1 MDIIHLDGHNLSL
14 EEVEQVAKGEAQVQ
28 LADKGRDQLR
38 ASRSVVEKKLK
49 SDEVAY
55 GINTGFGH
63 LSNVR
68 IGDKDVDQLQLN
80 LIRSHATALGEPL
93 DEAAVRAA
101 MLLRANTLA
110 KGYSGVREVVV
121 EHLLDMINKGVH
133 PLIPGQGSVG
143 ASGDLAP
150 LAHLA
155 LVLVGEGEA
164 LYRGKAMSGSQA
176 LQKAGLKP
184 LKLKAKEGLSLINGC
199 QITAAIGTL
208 TLLQAE
214 RLCQIADIAGALTL
228 ESLKGSKK
236 PFDERIHLPRPH
248 PGQLIVAKN
257 LTRLLEG
264 SEIMESHK
272 FCSKIQD
279 AYSLRCMPQVHGA
292 VRDALSFVRT
302 KLEREINSATD
313 NPMVFAEDGEIIS
326 GGNFHGEILALAM
339 DFMAM
344 ALTELGNISE
354 RRIMRLMDPKLSE
367 LPPFLIEKAGLHSGF
382 MLAQVTA
389 ASLASENKSFSHP
402 ASVDTIP
409 TSANQ
414 EDHVSMS
421 TTAARKARMIL
432 NNVEKILAI
441 ELLCAA
447 QGMEFHRPLKSSA
460 ALEEVHKAI
469 RHQVPFLKE
478 DRELHKDI
486 NALLVILREG
496 ILISSVKKS
505 IGSID

>member
-49 SDEVAY
+49 SGEVAY

-68 IGDKDVDQLQLN
+68 IDDRDVEQLQLN

-110 KGYSGVREVVV
+110 KGYCGVREVVV
-121 EHLLDMINKGVH
+121 EHLLDMINKGIH
-133 PLIPGQGSVG
+133 PLIPSQGSVG

-150 LAHLA
+150 LSHLS
-155 LVLVGEGEA
+155 LVMVGEGEA

-199 QITAAIGTL
+199 QITASIGSL
-208 TLLQAE
+208 ALLQAE
-214 RLCQIADIAGALTL
+214 RLCQMADIAGALTL
-228 ESLKGSKK
+228 EALKGSKK
-236 PFDERIHLPRPH
+236 PFDERIHHPRPH

-264 SEIMESHK
+264 SEIMESHR
-272 FCSKIQD
+272 FCPKIQD

-302 KLEREINSATD
+302 TLEREINSATD
-313 NPMVFAEDGEIIS
+313 NPMVFAESGEIIS

-339 DFMAM
+339 DFMAI
-344 ALTELGNISE
+344 ALTELGTISE
-354 RRIMRLMDPKLSE
+354 RRIDRLVNPLLSE
-367 LPPFLIEKAGLHSGF
+367 LPAFLVENVGLNSGF

-389 ASLASENKSFSHP
+389 ASLASESKSLCHP

-409 TSANQ
+409 TSANK

-421 TTAARKARMIL
+421 TTAARKAKMIL

-460 ALEEVHKAI
+460 ALEEAHKTI
-469 RHQVPFLKE
+469 RNKVPFLKK

-486 NALLVILREG
+486 NVLLVMLREG
-496 ILISSVKKS
+496 IFISLVKKS

>member
-14 EEVEQVAKGEAQVQ
+14 EDVEQVAKGEAQVQ

-49 SDEVAY
+49 SGEVAY

-68 IGDKDVDQLQLN
+68 IADKDVEQLQLN

-101 MLLRANTLA
+101 VLLRANTLA

-121 EHLLDMINKGVH
+121 EHLIDMINKGVH
-133 PLIPGQGSVG
+133 PLIPAQGSVG

-150 LAHLA
+150 LAHLS
-155 LVLVGEGEA
+155 LVMVGEGEA
-164 LYRGKAMSGSQA
+164 LYRGKAMSGSHA

-199 QITAAIGTL
+199 QITASIGSL

-214 RLCQIADIAGALTL
+214 RLCQMADIAGALTL
-228 ESLKGSKK
+228 EALKGSKK
-236 PFDERIHLPRPH
+236 PFDERIHHPRPH

-257 LTRLLEG
+257 LTLLLEG
-264 SEIMESHK
+264 SEIMESHR

-302 KLEREINSATD
+302 TLEREINSATD
-313 NPMVFAEDGEIIS
+313 NPMVFAEDGDIIN
-326 GGNFHGEILALAM
+326 GGNFHGAILALAM
-339 DFMAM
+339 DFMAI
-344 ALTELGNISE
+344 ALTELGTISE
-354 RRIMRLMDPKLSE
+354 RRIDRLVNPLLSE
-367 LPPFLIEKAGLHSGF
+367 LPAFLVENVGLNSGF
-382 MLAQVTA
+382 MLTQVTA
-389 ASLASENKSFSHP
+389 ASLASESKSLCHP

-409 TSANQ
+409 TSANK

-421 TTAARKARMIL
+421 TTAARKAKMIL

-447 QGMEFHRPLKSSA
+447 QAMEFHRPLKSSA
-460 ALEEVHKAI
+460 ALEEVHKTI
-469 RHQVPFLKE
+469 RNKVPFLKK
-478 DRELHKDI
+478 DRALHKDI
-486 NALLVILREG
+486 NALLVMLSEG
-496 ILISSVKKS
+496 IFISSVKKS

>member
-1 MDIIHLDGHNLSL
+1 MDAIDLDGHNLSI
-14 EEVEQVAKGEAQVQ
+14 EEVGRVASGDAHVK
-28 LADKGRDQLR
+28 LAEKGRDQLK
-38 ASRSVVEKKLK
+38 ASRSVVEDKLK
-49 SDEVAY
+49 SGEVAY

-63 LSNVR
+63 LSNIR
-68 IGDKDVDQLQLN
+68 IEDKDVDQLQLN

-93 DEAAVRAA
+93 DEATVRAA
-101 MLLRANTLA
+101 MLLRANTLT

-121 EHLLDMINKGVH
+121 ELLLDLINNGVH
-133 PLIPGQGSVG
+133 PVIPSQGSVG

-164 LYRGKAMSGSQA
+164 LYRGKAMSGAQA

-184 LKLKAKEGLSLINGC
+184 VTLKAKEGLSLINGC
-199 QITAAIGTL
+199 QITASIGTL

-214 RLCQIADIAGALTL
+214 RCCQIADIAGALTL
-228 ESLKGSKK
+228 EALKGSKK
-236 PFDERIHLPRPH
+236 PFDERIHYTRPH
-248 PGQLIVAKN
+248 PGQLLVARN
-257 LTRLLEG
+257 LTRLLQG

-292 VRDALSFVRT
+292 VRDALSFVRST
-302 KLEREINSATD
+302 LEREINSATD
-313 NPMVFAEDGEIIS
+313 NPMIFVETKEILS

-382 MLAQVTA
+382 MLVQVTA
-389 ASLASENKSFSHP
+389 ASLASENKSLSHP

-421 TTAARKARMIL
+421 TTAARKASMIL
-432 NNVEKILAI
+432 KNIEKILAI

-447 QGMEFHRPLKSSA
+447 QGMEFHRPLKSSTV
-460 ALEEVHKAI
+460 LEEVHKAI
-469 RHQVPFLKE
+469 RHQVPLLKE

-486 NALLVILREG
+486 NSLLAVMREG
-496 ILISSVKKS
+496 IFISSVKKS

>member
-1 MDIIHLDGHNLSL
+1 MDTIDLDGHNLSL
-14 EEVEQVAKGEAQVQ
+14 EEVERIARGEARVK
-28 LADKGRDQLR
+28 LADKGREQLK
-38 ASRSVVEKKLK
+38 ASRSVVEDKLK
-49 SDEVAY
+49 SGEVAY

-63 LSNVR
+63 LSNIR
-68 IGDKDVDQLQLN
+68 IEDKDVDQLQLN

-93 DEAAVRAA
+93 DEATVRAA

-121 EHLLDMINKGVH
+121 ELLLDLINNGVH
-133 PLIPGQGSVG
+133 PVIPSQGSVG

-164 LYRGKAMSGSQA
+164 LYRGKAMSGAQA

-184 LKLKAKEGLSLINGC
+184 LTLKAKEGLSLINGC
-199 QITAAIGTL
+199 QITAAIGAL

-214 RLCQIADIAGALTL
+214 RCCQIADIAGALTL
-228 ESLKGSKK
+228 EALKGSKK
-236 PFDERIHLPRPH
+236 PFDERIHYTRPH
-248 PGQLIVAKN
+248 PGQLLVARN
-257 LTRLLEG
+257 LTRLLQG

-292 VRDALSFVRT
+292 VRDALSFVRST
-302 KLEREINSATD
+302 VAREINSATD
-313 NPMVFAEDGEIIS
+313 NPMIFVETKEILS

-382 MLAQVTA
+382 MLVQVTA
-389 ASLASENKSFSHP
+389 ASLASENKPLSHP

-421 TTAARKARMIL
+421 TTAARKASMIL
-432 NNVEKILAI
+432 KNIEKILAI

-469 RHQVPFLKE
+469 RRQVSFLKE

-486 NALLVILREG
+486 NSLLAVMREG
-496 ILISSVKKS
+496 IFISSVKKS